1 MKAFYKQGEKT
12 MLGVFKKNTNTKNEN
27 ILELSK
33 DQQIIFNVP
42 ANSELKTQMDM
53 LHISR
58 EDLQIV
64 KVLQPFIYEE
74 IDWIT
79 EKFYTNITKQPNLIT
94 IIERY
99 SSIPKLKQTLKTHIK
114 ELFSGNMHEDFI
126 EQRIRIAKRHVQIGL
141 HRKWYTA
148 AYQELFRSIMQ
159 ILKTKISTLD
169 DFSYSINVI
178 NKLFTLE
185 QELVIAAYES
195 EYESIQKEHEK
206 DKELTAMT
214 IAHITTELAAI
225 SEKTSSSIQKL
236 TSKSENIVDIAKTGT
251 SLATTSEEKANKGK
265 EQLNLQNKRME
276 SIQTNMETIIT
287 DTRELLDISN
297 KINEIIDIVKS
308 IAEQTN
314 LLALNAAIESA
325 RAGEFGKGFSVVAG
339 EIRKLSEQT
348 KESISNVTKLVDK
361 TNEQII
367 HVSSSVEQ
375 ISSLVS
381 EGTDSM
387 HATDQYFQEIVKDM
401 SNSKEQNKKIENEL
415 KTIAQVMKTIQD
427 DSSKMALTADSLQLE
442 LNR

>member
-1 MKAFYKQGEKT
+1 
-12 MLGVFKKNTNTKNEN
+12 MLGVFKKNKTNTS
-27 ILELSK
+27 IIELSK
-33 DQQIIFNVP
+33 GQQIIFNVP

-53 LHISR
+53 LHISK

-79 EKFYTNITKQPNLIT
+79 EKFYTNITKQPNLIAV
-94 IIERY
+94 IERY

-114 ELFSGNMHEDFI
+114 ELFSGNMYEDFI
-126 EQRIRIAKRHVQIGL
+126 EQRAKIARRHVQIGL

-148 AYQELFRSIMQ
+148 AYQELFRSVMK
-159 ILKTKISTLD
+159 ILQTKISTIE

-195 EYESIQKEHEK
+195 EYARIQKEHEK
-206 DKELTAMT
+206 EKELTAMT
-214 IAHITTELAAI
+214 ITHIATELAAV
-225 SEKTSSSIQKL
+225 SEKTSSSIQQL
-236 TSKSENIVDIAKTGT
+236 TSKSENIVGIAKTGT

-348 KESISNVTKLVDK
+348 KESIYNVTKLVEK
-361 TNEQII
+361 TNKQII

-401 SNSKEQNKKIENEL
+401 SNSKDQNKKIENEL
-415 KTIAQVMKTIQD
+415 EVISQVMKSIQD

>member
-1 MKAFYKQGEKT
+1 
-12 MLGVFKKNTNTKNEN
+12 MLGVFKKNINKTNVS
-27 ILELSK
+27 IIELSK
-33 DQQIIFNVP
+33 DQQITFNVP
-42 ANSELKTQMDM
+42 TNSELKIQMDM
-53 LHISR
+53 LHISK
-58 EDLQIV
+58 EDLQVV
-64 KVLQPFIYEE
+64 KVLQPFIYAK

-79 EKFYTNITKQPNLIT
+79 EKFYANITKQPNLIT

-126 EQRIRIAKRHVQIGL
+126 EQRVRIAKRHVQIGL

-148 AYQELFRSIMQ
+148 AYQELFRSIIK
-159 ILKTKISTLD
+159 ILQTKITTID

-185 QELVIAAYES
+185 QELVLAAYES
-195 EYESIQKEHEK
+195 EYERIQKEHEK
-206 DKELTAMT
+206 EK
-214 IAHITTELAAI
+214 ELAAV

-236 TSKSENIVDIAKTGT
+236 TAKSETIVEIAKTGT

-265 EQLNLQNKRME
+265 EQLNQQNKRMG
-276 SIQTNMETIIT
+276 SIQMNMETIIT
-287 DTRELLDISN
+287 DTHELLNISN

-348 KESISNVTKLVDK
+348 KESIFNVTKLVEK
-361 TNEQII
+361 TNEQITR
-367 HVSSSVEQ
+367 VSSSVKQ

-387 HATDQYFQEIVKDM
+387 SATDRYFQEIVKDM
-401 SNSKEQNKKIENEL
+401 SNSKEQNKKIEHEL
-415 KTIAQVMKTIQD
+415 QAISQVMKGIQD
-427 DSSKMALTADSLQLE
+427 DSSQMALTADNLQLE

>member
-1 MKAFYKQGEKT
+1 
-12 MLGVFKKNTNTKNEN
+12 MLGVFKKHNNKTNVS
-27 ILELSK
+27 ILKLSK
-33 DQQIIFNVP
+33 NQQITFNVP
-42 ANSELKTQMDM
+42 TNSELKIQMDM
-53 LHISR
+53 LHISK

-79 EKFYTNITKQPNLIT
+79 EKFYSNITKQPNLIT

-114 ELFSGNMHEDFI
+114 ELFSGDMHEDFI
-126 EQRIRIAKRHVQIGL
+126 EQRVRIAKRHVQIGL

-148 AYQELFRSIMQ
+148 AYQELFRSIMK
-159 ILKTKISTLD
+159 ILKTKITTID

-195 EYESIQKEHEK
+195 EYERMQKELEK
-206 DKELTAMT
+206 EKEITAMT
-214 IAHITTELAAI
+214 ITHIATELASV
-225 SEKTSSSIQKL
+225 SEKTSASIQQL
-236 TSKSENIVDIAKTGT
+236 TARSETIVEIAKTGT

-265 EQLNLQNKRME
+265 EQLNEQNKRME
-276 SIQTNMETIIT
+276 YIQTNMETIIT
-287 DTRELLDISN
+287 DTHELLDISN

-308 IAEQTN
+308 IAEQT
-314 LLALNAAIESA
+314 
-325 RAGEFGKGFSVVAG
+325 
-339 EIRKLSEQT
+339 
-348 KESISNVTKLVDK
+348 KESIFNVTKLVEK
-361 TNEQII
+361 TNEQIVR
-367 HVSSSVEQ
+367 VSSSVKQ

-387 HATDQYFQEIVKDM
+387 SATDQYFQEIVKDM

-415 KTIAQVMKTIQD
+415 ETISQVMKGIQD

>member
-1 MKAFYKQGEKT
+1 M
-12 MLGVFKKNTNTKNEN
+12 
-27 ILELSK
+27 
-33 DQQIIFNVP
+33 
-42 ANSELKTQMDM
+42 
-53 LHISR
+53 
-58 EDLQIV
+58 
-64 KVLQPFIYEE
+64 
-74 IDWIT
+74 
-79 EKFYTNITKQPNLIT
+79 
-94 IIERY
+94 
-99 SSIPKLKQTLKTHIK
+99 
-114 ELFSGNMHEDFI
+114 
-126 EQRIRIAKRHVQIGL
+126 
-141 HRKWYTA
+141 
-148 AYQELFRSIMQ
+148 
-159 ILKTKISTLD
+159 
-169 DFSYSINVI
+169 

-185 QELVIAAYES
+185 QELVLAAYES
-195 EYESIQKEHEK
+195 EYEQIQKEHEK
-206 DKELTAMT
+206 EKEITAMT
-214 IAHITTELAAI
+214 ITHIANELAAV

-236 TSKSENIVDIAKTGT
+236 TAKSQTIVEIAKTGT

-265 EQLNLQNKRME
+265 EQLNQQNKRMGY
-276 SIQTNMETIIT
+276 IQTNMETIIT
-287 DTRELLDISN
+287 DTHELLNISN

-348 KESISNVTKLVDK
+348 KESISNVTKLVEK

-367 HVSSSVEQ
+367 HVSSSVKQ

-387 HATDQYFQEIVKDM
+387 YATDQYFHEIVKDM

-415 KTIAQVMKTIQD
+415 EAISQVMKGIQD

>member
-1 MKAFYKQGEKT
+1 
-12 MLGVFKKNTNTKNEN
+12 MLGVFKKHTNKTNAS

-33 DQQIIFNVP
+33 DQQITFNVP
-42 ANSELKTQMDM
+42 TNSELKVQMDM
-53 LHISR
+53 LHISK

-79 EKFYTNITKQPNLIT
+79 EKFYANITKQPNLIT

-114 ELFSGNMHEDFI
+114 ELFSGDMHEDFI
-126 EQRIRIAKRHVQIGL
+126 EQRVKIVKRHVQIGL

-148 AYQELFRSIMQ
+148 AYQELFRSIMK
-159 ILKTKISTLD
+159 ILKTKITTID

-195 EYESIQKEHEK
+195 EYERMQKELEK
-206 DKELTAMT
+206 EKEITSMT
-214 IAHITTELAAI
+214 ITHIATELASV
-225 SEKTSSSIQKL
+225 SEKTSASIQQL
-236 TSKSENIVDIAKTGT
+236 TAKSETIVEIAKTGT

-265 EQLNLQNKRME
+265 EQLNQQNKRME
-276 SIQTNMETIIT
+276 YIQANMETIIT
-287 DTRELLDISN
+287 DTHELLDISN

-348 KESISNVTKLVDK
+348 KESIFNVTKLVEK

-367 HVSSSVEQ
+367 RVSSSVKQ

-387 HATDQYFQEIVKDM
+387 SATDQYFQEIVKDM

-415 KTIAQVMKTIQD
+415 ETISQVMKGIQD

>member
-1 MKAFYKQGEKT
+1 
-12 MLGVFKKNTNTKNEN
+12 MLGVFKKNKTNTS
-27 ILELSK
+27 IIELSK
-33 DQQIIFNVP
+33 GQQIIFNVP
-42 ANSELKTQMDM
+42 AKSELKTQMDM
-53 LHISR
+53 LHISK

-79 EKFYTNITKQPNLIT
+79 EKFYTNITKQPNLIAV
-94 IIERY
+94 IERY

-114 ELFSGNMHEDFI
+114 ELFSGNMYEDFI
-126 EQRIRIAKRHVQIGL
+126 EQRAKIARRHVQIGL

-148 AYQELFRSIMQ
+148 AYQELFRSVMK
-159 ILKTKISTLD
+159 ILQTKISTIE

-195 EYESIQKEHEK
+195 EYKKIQKEHEK
-206 DKELTAMT
+206 EKELTAMT
-214 IAHITTELAAI
+214 ITHIATELAAV
-225 SEKTSSSIQKL
+225 SEKTSSSIQQL
-236 TSKSENIVDIAKTGT
+236 TSKSENIVGIAKTGT

-276 SIQTNMETIIT
+276 SIQTSMETIIT

-348 KESISNVTKLVDK
+348 KESIYNVTKLVEK
-361 TNEQII
+361 TNKQII

-401 SNSKEQNKKIENEL
+401 SNSKDQNKKIENEL
-415 KTIAQVMKTIQD
+415 EVISQVMKSIQD

>member
-1 MKAFYKQGEKT
+1 
-12 MLGVFKKNTNTKNEN
+12 MLGVFKRNKTNTS
-27 ILELSK
+27 IIELSK
-33 DQQIIFNVP
+33 GQQIIFNVP

-53 LHISR
+53 LHISK

-79 EKFYTNITKQPNLIT
+79 EKFYTNITKQPNLIAV
-94 IIERY
+94 IERY

-114 ELFSGNMHEDFI
+114 ELFSGNMNEDFI
-126 EQRIRIAKRHVQIGL
+126 EQRVRIAKRHVQIGL

-148 AYQELFRSIMQ
+148 AYQELSRSVIK
-159 ILKTKISTLD
+159 ILQTKISTID
-169 DFSYSINVI
+169 DFSYYINVI

-195 EYESIQKEHEK
+195 EYERIQKEHEK
-206 DKELTAMT
+206 EKELTTMT
-214 IAHITTELAAI
+214 ITHTELAAV
-225 SEKTSSSIQKL
+225 SEKTSSSIQQL
-236 TSKSENIVDIAKTGT
+236 TSKSESIVGIAKTGT

-287 DTRELLDISN
+287 DTHELLDISN

-348 KESISNVTKLVDK
+348 KESISNVTKLVEK

-415 KTIAQVMKTIQD
+415 ETISQVMKSIQD
-427 DSSKMALTADSLQLE
+427 DSSTMALTADNLQLE

>member
-1 MKAFYKQGEKT
+1 
-12 MLGVFKKNTNTKNEN
+12 MLGVFKKHNNTTNVS

-33 DQQIIFNVP
+33 NQQITFNVP
-42 ANSELKTQMDM
+42 TNSELKIQMDM
-53 LHISR
+53 LHISK

-79 EKFYTNITKQPNLIT
+79 EKFYSNITKQPNLIT

-114 ELFSGNMHEDFI
+114 ELFSGDMHENFI
-126 EQRIRIAKRHVQIGL
+126 EQRVRIAKRHVQIGL

-148 AYQELFRSIMQ
+148 AYQELFRSIMK
-159 ILKTKISTLD
+159 ILKTKITTID

-178 NKLFTLE
+178 NKLLTLE
-185 QELVIAAYES
+185 QELVIASYES
-195 EYESIQKEHEK
+195 EYERMQKELEK
-206 DKELTAMT
+206 EKEITAMT
-214 IAHITTELAAI
+214 ITHIATELASV
-225 SEKTSSSIQKL
+225 SEKTSASIQQL
-236 TSKSENIVDIAKTGT
+236 TAKSETIVEIAKIGT

-265 EQLNLQNKRME
+265 EQLNEQNKRME
-276 SIQTNMETIIT
+276 YIQTNMETIIT
-287 DTRELLDISN
+287 DTHELLDISN

-348 KESISNVTKLVDK
+348 KESIFNVTKLVEK
-361 TNEQII
+361 QMNRLF
-367 HVSSSVEQ
+367 VS
-375 ISSLVS
+375 L
-381 EGTDSM
+381 
-387 HATDQYFQEIVKDM
+387 
-401 SNSKEQNKKIENEL
+401 L
-415 KTIAQVMKTIQD
+415 P
-427 DSSKMALTADSLQLE
+427 
-442 LNR
+442 

>member
-12 MLGVFKKNTNTKNEN
+12 MLGFFKKNTNTKNEN

-42 ANSELKTQMDM
+42 ANSELKIQMDM

-148 AYQELFRSIMQ
+148 AYQELFRSIMR

-195 EYESIQKEHEK
+195 EYERIQKEHEK

-214 IAHITTELAAI
+214 ITHITTELAAV

-236 TSKSENIVDIAKTGT
+236 TSRSENIVDIAKTGT

-361 TNEQII
+361 TNEQIS

-415 KTIAQVMKTIQD
+415 QTIAQVMKTIQD
-427 DSSKMALTADSLQLE
+427 DSSKMALTAESLQLE

>member
-1 MKAFYKQGEKT
+1 
-12 MLGVFKKNTNTKNEN
+12 MLGVFKKHNNTTNVS

-33 DQQIIFNVP
+33 NQQITFNVP
-42 ANSELKTQMDM
+42 TNSELKIQMDM
-53 LHISR
+53 LHISK

-79 EKFYTNITKQPNLIT
+79 EKFYSNITKQPNLIT

-114 ELFSGNMHEDFI
+114 ELFSGDMHENFI
-126 EQRIRIAKRHVQIGL
+126 EQRVRIAKRHVQIGL

-148 AYQELFRSIMQ
+148 AYQELFRSIMK
-159 ILKTKISTLD
+159 ILKTKITTID

-178 NKLFTLE
+178 NKLLTLE
-185 QELVIAAYES
+185 QELVIASYES
-195 EYESIQKEHEK
+195 EYERMQKELEK
-206 DKELTAMT
+206 EITAMT
-214 IAHITTELAAI
+214 ITHIATELASV
-225 SEKTSSSIQKL
+225 SEKTSASIQQL
-236 TSKSENIVDIAKTGT
+236 TAKSETIVEIAKIGT

-265 EQLNLQNKRME
+265 EQLNEQNKRME
-276 SIQTNMETIIT
+276 YIQTNMETIIT
-287 DTRELLDISN
+287 DTHELLDISN

-348 KESISNVTKLVDK
+348 KESIFNVTKLVEK
-361 TNEQII
+361 TNEQIVR
-367 HVSSSVEQ
+367 VSSSVKQ

-387 HATDQYFQEIVKDM
+387 SATDQYFQEIVKDM

-415 KTIAQVMKTIQD
+415 ETISQVMKGIQD

>member
-1 MKAFYKQGEKT
+1 MKTLYITGGRIMFGA
-12 MLGVFKKNTNTKNEN
+12 FKKKNDN
-27 ILELSK
+27 MDTSIIELSK
-33 DQQIIFNVP
+33 TQQITFNVP

-53 LHISR
+53 LHITK

-64 KVLQPFIYEE
+64 KVLQPFIYEQL
-74 IDWIT
+74 DWIT
-79 EKFYTNITKQPNLIT
+79 EQFYTNITKQPHLIE

-99 SSIPKLKQTLKTHIK
+99 SSVTKLKQTLKQHIK
-114 ELFSGNMHEDFI
+114 ELFSGDIDQGFI
-126 EQRIRIAKRHVQIGL
+126 ERRVQIARRHVKIGL

-148 AYQELFRSIMQ
+148 AYQELFRSILK
-159 ILKTKISTLD
+159 ILKTRISTMD
-169 DFSYSINVI
+169 DFSYSVNVI

-185 QELVIAAYES
+185 QELVISAYES
-195 EYESIQKEHEK
+195 EYERIQKEHEK
-206 DKELTAMT
+206 EKEITAMT
-214 IAHITTELAAI
+214 ITHIATELAAV
-225 SEKTSSSIQKL
+225 SEKTSASIQQL
-236 TSKSENIVDIAKTGT
+236 TTQSENIVEIAKTGT

-265 EQLNLQNKRME
+265 EQLDIQNKRME
-276 SIQTNMETIIT
+276 SIQSNMETIIE
-287 DTRELLDISN
+287 DTRELLDISK

-325 RAGEFGKGFSVVAG
+325 RAGEFGKGFAVVAG

-348 KESISNVTKLVDK
+348 KESISNVTKLVGK

-381 EGTDSM
+381 DGTDSM
-387 HATDQYFQEIVKDM
+387 HETDQYFQEIVKDM

-415 KTIAQVMKTIQD
+415 EVISQVVKSIQD
-427 DSSKMALTADSLQLE
+427 DSSQMALTADSLQTE
-442 LNR
+442 LSR

>member
-1 MKAFYKQGEKT
+1 MGF
-12 MLGVFKKNTNTKNEN
+12 LKKNNNKTSAS
-27 ILELSK
+27 IIELSK
-33 DQQIIFNVP
+33 GQQIIFNVP
-42 ANSELKTQMDM
+42 VNSELKTQMDM
-53 LHISR
+53 LHISK

-64 KVLQPFIYEE
+64 KVLQPFIYKE

-148 AYQELFRSIMQ
+148 AYQELFRSVMK
-159 ILKTKISTLD
+159 ILQTKFSTIE
-169 DFSYSINVI
+169 DFFYSINVI

-195 EYESIQKEHEK
+195 EYERIQKEHEK
-206 DKELTAMT
+206 EKELTAMT
-214 IAHITTELAAI
+214 ITHIATELAAV

-236 TSKSENIVDIAKTGT
+236 TSKSENIVGIAKTGT

-265 EQLNLQNKRME
+265 EQLNLQNKRMA

-287 DTRELLDISN
+287 DTHELLDISN

-325 RAGEFGKGFSVVAG
+325 HAGEFGKGFSVVAG

-348 KESISNVTKLVDK
+348 KESISNVTKLVEK

-415 KTIAQVMKTIQD
+415 ETISQVMKNIQD
-427 DSSKMALTADSLQLE
+427 DSSKIAITADSLQLE

>member
-1 MKAFYKQGEKT
+1 
-12 MLGVFKKNTNTKNEN
+12 MLGVFKKNKTNTS
-27 ILELSK
+27 IIELSK
-33 DQQIIFNVP
+33 GQQIIFNVP

-53 LHISR
+53 LHISK

-79 EKFYTNITKQPNLIT
+79 EKFYTNITKQPNLIAV
-94 IIERY
+94 IERY
-99 SSIPKLKQTLKTHIK
+99 SSIPKLKQTLKIHIK
-114 ELFSGNMHEDFI
+114 ELFSGNMNEDFI
-126 EQRIRIAKRHVQIGL
+126 EQRVRIAKRHVQIGL

-148 AYQELFRSIMQ
+148 AYQALFRSVIK
-159 ILKTKISTLD
+159 ILQTKTSTID
-169 DFSYSINVI
+169 DFPYSINVI

-195 EYESIQKEHEK
+195 EYERIQKEHE
-206 DKELTAMT
+206 KELTAMT
-214 IAHITTELAAI
+214 ITHIATELAAV
-225 SEKTSSSIQKL
+225 SEKTSSSIQQL
-236 TSKSENIVDIAKTGT
+236 TSKSESIVGIAKTGT

-348 KESISNVTKLVDK
+348 KESIFNVTKLVEK

-387 HATDQYFQEIVKDM
+387 HAKDQYFQEIVKDM
-401 SNSKEQNKKIENEL
+401 SNSKDQNKKIENEL
-415 KTIAQVMKTIQD
+415 ETISQVTKSIQD
-427 DSSKMALTADSLQLE
+427 DSSKMALTADNLQLE